1 MSRQDFYNKS
11 RVDYPTF
18 TYQGYHYDLD
28 KDGISMT
35 FDFSI
40 DGLSEFH
47 PTWYIPRIKNV
58 DVIDEALI
66 EDMVFSLGMVEL
78 VSYWKIACP
87 PTVVIKD
94 RQLSADQ
101 INWWKK
107 LYWGGLGEFYYTNG
121 VEESMDNFM
130 EIKCESEMACR
141 SFEPSEHKAAVAGDV
156 PSVMVP
162 VGGGKDSVVS
172 IELLKEKA
180 DVYCYVINSRG
191 ATDATVEV
199 GQLTEKTIYAKRTL
213 DKNMLDLN
221 KQGFLNGHTPFSA
234 LVAFSSVIAGY
245 LNDLKFV
252 ALSNESSANESTV
265 ADSYVNHQYS
275 KSFEFEEDFRYYEK
289 NYLGA
294 GVYYFSFL
302 RPLAE
307 LQIAMLFSRF
317 KKYHSVFKSCNV
329 VSKQDIWCGHC
340 PKCLFVYIILSPFL
354 SLEELDSIF
363 GKRLFE
369 DETMQEDF
377 DKLCGI
383 LPEKPFECVGSRDEV
398 NASLTEAINKYEGL
412 GIELPVLLK
421 HYKDCKGK
429 LEIPFASIKNQYSS
443 ENALDEFF
451 EIIIKDALKNE
462 GNNQKLSKR

>member
-1 MSRQDFYNKS
+1 MSRQDFYKQC
-11 RVDYPTF
+11 RIDYPTF
-18 TYQGYHYDLD
+18 TYQGYSYDLTN
-28 KDGISMT
+28 KGIAVT
-35 FDFSI
+35 YDFSI

-47 PTWYIPRIKNV
+47 PTWNIPIIHPIENM
-58 DVIDEALI
+58 DDSLIDE
-66 EDMVFSLGMVEL
+66 MVFSLGMVEL
-78 VSYWKIACP
+78 ISYWKIACP
-87 PTVVIKD
+87 PTVIIKD
-94 RQLSADQ
+94 RALTPDQ

-121 VEESMDNFM
+121 IQENSDAFM
-130 EIKCESEMACR
+130 TINCSSDKPSNPPKFNT
-141 SFEPSEHKAAVAGDV
+141 SFDLGSVQK

-172 IELLKEKA
+172 IELLKKNA
-180 DVYCYVINSRG
+180 DVNCYVINSRG

-199 GQLTEKTIYAKRTL
+199 AELTDNTIYASRTL

-221 KQGFLNGHTPFSA
+221 AKGFLNGHTPFSA
-234 LVAFSSVIAGY
+234 LVAFSSIIAGY
-245 LNDLKFV
+245 LNGLSFV

-275 KSFEFEEDFRYYEK
+275 KSYEFEEDFRYYERSFI
-289 NYLGA
+289 GS

-307 LQIAMLFSRF
+307 LQIAMLFSQF
-317 KKYHSVFKSCNV
+317 KKYHGIFKSCNV
-329 VSKQDIWCGHC
+329 GSKQDIWCGHC

-354 SLEELDSIF
+354 SLDELDNIF

-369 DETMQEDF
+369 DESLMEDF

-398 NASLTEAINKYEGL
+398 NASIVESIKKYGEA
-412 GIELPVLLK
+412 GIALPILLE
-421 HYKDCKGK
+421 HYKSACPTNESAFNG
-429 LEIPFASIKNQYSS
+429 IINQYST
-443 ENALDEFF
+443 EHGLNEYF
-451 EIIIKDALKNE
+451 EKIIKDALK
-462 GNNQKLSKR
+462 